1 VLLPVCTYISNE
13 FIVLELLK
21 SLANVSTIDSSFS
34 IVKGT
39 SKLNEAGFAFVM
51 LEPSNIFD

>member
-1 VLLPVCTYISNE
+1 MLLPVCTYISNE
-13 FIVLELLK
+13 FNILELK

-34 IVKGT
+34 VVKGT